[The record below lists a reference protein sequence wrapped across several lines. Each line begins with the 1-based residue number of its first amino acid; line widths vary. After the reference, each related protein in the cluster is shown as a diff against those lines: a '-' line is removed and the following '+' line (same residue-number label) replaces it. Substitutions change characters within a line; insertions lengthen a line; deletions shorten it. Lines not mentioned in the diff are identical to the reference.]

1 MNTVI
6 LYGRNC
12 QELELNTFGKGKD
25 AISYV
30 RFNLAVKNVV
40 GGQGDTMFVPCI
52 VWGRQAET
60 MAEYVKKGDRLCL
73 EGRLNIQ
80 KYEDKEDGKTR
91 TSVQVVVNRFDF
103 VESNRDRDEEPA
115 EKSSKRK
122 R

>member
-12 QELELNTFGKGKD
+12 QELELNTAGKGKD
-25 AISYV
+25 ATSYV
-30 RFNLAVKNVV
+30 RFNLAVKNV
-40 GGQGDTMFVPCI
+40 GGQDDTMFVPCI

-103 VESNRDRDEEPA
+103 VESNKDRDEEPA

>member
-6 LYGRNC
+6 LYGRTC
-12 QELELNTFGKGKD
+12 QDIELNTAGKGKD
-25 AISYV
+25 ATSYA
-30 RFNLAVKNVV
+30 RFNLAVKNI
-40 GGQGDTMFVPCI
+40 GGELDAMFVPCI
-52 VWGRQAET
+52 VWGKQAET
-60 MAEYVKKGDRLCL
+60 MAEYVSKGDRICL

-103 VESNRDRDEEPA
+103 VETNRDREQTEAP
-115 EKSSKRK
+115 SNKRK